1 MKHFCHKVYWRRD
14 LFLIIVVL
22 LMAGV
27 ISHFLSQVA
36 LAQTE
41 VPLEGQSA
49 IIEKSLRQSIPSK
62 LVPQDP
68 SKSKALVLNEDKIH
82 ASDFAALIAPSIKGK
97 GVVVAKLGTVRL
109 VSKEATTVDFVGK
122 DLILFTVN
130 KPLEAQVLDKDGN
143 LINNRISNASSIK
156 ANGGQV
162 ILSARNASRIIRN
175 VINMEGMIEAKMAVK
190 KDGCVFLENETQ
202 IRSQK
207 YLDEI
212 QCF

>member
-1 MKHFCHKVYWRRD
+1 MKHVRHKVYWRRD
-14 LFLIIVVL
+14 LFLLIVVL

-27 ISHFLSQVA
+27 ISHSLPQVA

-68 SKSKALVLNEDKIH
+68 SKSKVSVLNQNKIH
-82 ASDFAALIAPSIKGK
+82 ASDFSALIAPSVNNK

-109 VSKEATTVDFVGK
+109 ASEQATTVDFVGNG
-122 DLILFTVN
+122 LIVFTVN
-130 KPLEAQVLDKDGN
+130 KPLEGQVMDKGGN
-143 LINNRISNASSIK
+143 LINNRISNTSSIQ

-162 ILSARNASRIIRN
+162 ILSTRNASRIIRN
-175 VINMEGMIEAKMAVK
+175 VINMEGMIEAKMAIK

-207 YLDEI
+207 YLDGMP
-212 QCF
+212 CF